1 MLHPNLYNGMGV
13 GPAEQLH
20 HRSKTEDQGEPDT
33 A

>member
-20 HRSKTEDQGEPDT
+20 SKTEDQGDPDT